1 MSSPSSQTPV
11 PNGWLTLALIAQM
24 ALGLLAMTIG
34 VPSMQDWPTTFGA
47 SQARVQLT
55 FSAFVA
61 TFGLLQLAHGPLSDR
76 IGRKPV
82 LMAGLALTLIG
93 SLLGSVAPDLG
104 TLIAARALQ
113 GAGAAAGMV
122 VGRAMVQDLFT
133 GPHRTRMMAIVGM
146 TMGVCPPS
154 ALIIGGQLHVRLGWQ
169 ANFVLVAGLA
179 AALAVFSWRHL
190 PRVAPAPRDPR
201 AHGWRELAG
210 GYARLLR
217 EPAFL
222 GYVAI
227 LTGGTATFYTYL
239 AGAPVVLK
247 HYAVTPDRLGLYIM
261 SVPLAYIAGNVLTTR
276 LIGRVGERGLMN
288 LGQGLSFLGLA
299 IVLALALADVDTG
312 LALALPLILLGIG
325 HGLLMP
331 PVLAGTVGIVPALA
345 GSAAAIAG
353 VMQQAG
359 GAIGGFFVGIVPH
372 DGAVNLALMMIGWM
386 AVGLVAQ
393 LVLLRRRSRGSRT

>member
-1 MSSPSSQTPV
+1 MSSPSSQA
-11 PNGWLTLALIAQM
+11 PNPDGWLTLALIAQM

-34 VPSMQDWPTTFGA
+34 VPSMQDWPATFGA

-61 TFGLLQLAHGPLSDR
+61 TFGLLQLVHGPLSDR

-82 LMAGLALTLIG
+82 LMAGLALTLLG
-93 SLLGSVAPDLG
+93 SILGSVAPDLA
-104 TLIAARALQ
+104 TLIVARALQ

-146 TMGVCPPS
+146 TMGVCPPT
-154 ALIIGGQLHVRLGWQ
+154 ALLLGGQLHVRLGWQ
-169 ANFVLVAGLA
+169 ANFVLIGGLA
-179 AALAVFSWRHL
+179 AALMAFSWRHL
-190 PRVAPAPRDPR
+190 PRAAPAPRDPR
-201 AHGWRELAG
+201 DPHAHGWRELAG

-227 LTGGTATFYTYL
+227 LASGTATFYAYL

-247 HYAVTPDRLGLYIM
+247 HYGITPDRLGLYIM
-261 SVPLAYIAGNVLTTR
+261 CTPLAYIAGNVLTTR
-276 LIGRVGERGLMN
+276 LIGRMGERGLMN
-288 LGQGLSFLGLA
+288 LGQGLSMLGLV
-299 IVLALALADVDTG
+299 IVLALALADVDTA

-325 HGLLMP
+325 QGLLIP

-345 GSAAAIAG
+345 GSAAAVAG

-359 GAIGGFFVGIVPH
+359 GAIGGFFVGLVPH

-386 AVGLVAQ
+386 VLGLVAQ
-393 LVLLRRRSRGSRT
+393 LVLLRRRLA